1 MERVWLLTGFPW
13 GGLGSPVS
21 RLLPPTVERAAG
33 TGSAGGQPPQRSPAS
48 RTYLVAVVGP
58 VGPLH
63 RDGCSGTSAGSS
75 ASWELLLA
83 EGVSVPLPW
92 SCTGSISPFHQRFV
106 HTIYTTVFP
115 I

>member
-1 MERVWLLTGFPW
+1 MERVWLPTGFPW

-63 RDGCSGTSAGSS
+63 VSGTDAQ
-75 ASWELLLA
+75 ALLL
-83 EGVSVPLPW
+83 GPPPPG
-92 SCTGSISPFHQRFV
+92 SCSWLRE
-106 HTIYTTVFP
+106 
-115 I
+115 